1 MLCERCKKNEATY
14 HITKIIDNVKQ
25 ELNLC
30 EKCTKESAEIGF
42 IGKFDLN
49 SPLSFQNLISGLME
63 YISQPGEVEK
73 AYELKCSNCGMSYNE
88 FNKNGYLGCSKCYTS
103 FDNEINSVIK
113 RVQGNLK
120 HTGKIPK
127 RIGKGIISKNE
138 VDNLKCLLHKAI
150 ESEEYEKAAEIR
162 DQIKKIQDTV

>member
-42 IGKFDLN
+42 IGKFDLY

-73 AYELKCSNCGMSYNE
+73 AQELNCSNCGMPYNE
-88 FNKNGYLGCSKCYTS
+88 FKKNGYLGCSECYIS
-103 FDNEINSVIK
+103 FENEINPVIK

-120 HTGKIPK
+120 HTGKIPR
-127 RIGKGIISKNE
+127 RIGKDIISKNE
-138 VDNLKCLLHKAI
+138 VDNLKILLHRAI

-162 DQIKKIQDTV
+162 DQIKKIQNIL